1 MTIRGQ
7 SNGLVARL
15 RRWSS
20 ARRELRNEIDILSA
34 LDQLNDHLLRDIG
47 MRRNRPTG
55 SRFTPDRM

>member
-7 SNGLVARL
+7 STGMAARL
-15 RRWSS
+15 RRWT
-20 ARRELRNEIDILSA
+20 AARKERREEIDILSA
-34 LDQLNDHLLRDIG
+34 LEQLNDHLLRDIG